1 MKAST
6 NQDAAALGRRLLGL
20 LPSGPGQDSIAT
32 ITELA
37 EVADMKFFCG
47 FSFAEI
53 AAMRNLSER
62 TVKRRWQKARTYLHR
77 ELRAAIPALM
87 YRNLVEIPARR
98 FSGKRIDERRVSR
111 KDVFFLNYP
120 GPPES

>member
-6 NQDAAALGRRLLGL
+6 NQGAAALGRRLLGL
-20 LPSGPGQDSIAT
+20 LPSGPRQDSIAT

-37 EVADMKFFCG
+37 EVVDMKFFCG

-53 AAMRNLSER
+53 AAMRDLSER

-77 ELRAAIPALM
+77 ELRAEIPALM
-87 YRNLVEIPARR
+87 YRNLVEIPPRR

-111 KDVFFLNYP
+111 KDIFFLNYP